1 MKYMGIDYGTKRIG
15 IAISDESGKFA
26 FPKVIVS
33 SGKQALVD
41 IVNLIQSEQ
50 VGQVILLE
58 IQLMPWEIEM
68 RLWRI
73 LMCLLSSF
81 AKLTGLPIGFM
92 DERFSSTAVRSF
104 DFEKP
109 IANTRG
115 NARPTDHIDDRAA
128 AVMLQR
134 YLDKLHP

>member
-15 IAISDESGKFA
+15 VAISDESGKFA

-33 SGKQALVD
+33 SGARALAD
-41 IVNLIQSEQ
+41 IVNLIEQ
-50 VGQVILLE
+50 EGVEQIIVGNSIDAMGNRNSIMEDVEVFIE
-58 IQLMPWEIEM
+58 QLH
-68 RLWRI
+68 
-73 LMCLLSSF
+73 S
-81 AKLTGLPIGFM
+81 LTGLPIGFM

-115 NARPTDHIDDRAA
+115 NSRPTDHIDDRAA
-128 AVMLQR
+128 AIMLQR
-134 YLDKLHP
+134 YLDRNTPF

>member
-33 SGKQALVD
+33 SGKQALSD
-41 IVNLIQSEQ
+41 IVNLIQSEEIGQ
-50 VGQVILLE
+50 IIVGNSVDSSGNRNAIME
-58 IQLMPWEIEM
+58 DVDVFIEQLH
-68 RLWRI
+68 
-73 LMCLLSSF
+73 
-81 AKLTGLPIGFM
+81 KLTGVPIGFM

-115 NARPTDHIDDRAA
+115 NSRPIDHIDDRAA
-128 AVMLQR
+128 AIMLQR
-134 YLDKLHP
+134 YLDKQ